1 MTRTIAFA
9 DEFNYEIDGDSMVHI
24 VVDGENTI
32 RVSIPFDILR
42 ELSEQVCQ
50 IPN

>member
-1 MTRTIAFA
+1 MTRIIAFA

-24 VVDGENTI
+24 VDSENII